1 MDTLPGGQIGAGMW
15 ERKDVMKRLFQ
26 YIESRDSK
34 AHKGKTVVTAQMP
47 TCLVQRCYHWGSAGL
62 GTVWTPRIN
71 CWKVT
76 GQEVNSHN
84 GLHAVSSY
92 NSRNSDRVS
101 VFLLVNTLGS
111 ALVFSV
117 IHCLAGSSQFLV
129 AGKWLTP
136 NPHSEK
142 CSLLFVLC
150 ITMSFSNA

>member
-15 ERKDVMKRLFQ
+15 ERKDVIKRLFQ

-34 AHKGKTVVTAQMP
+34 AHKGKIVVTAQML
-47 TCLVQRCYHWGSAGL
+47 TCLVQRCYNWRSAGL
-62 GTVWTPRIN
+62 GTVWTPCIN
-71 CWKVT
+71 RWKAT
-76 GQEVNSHN
+76 GQEANSHN
-84 GLHAVSSY
+84 CLHAVSSH
-92 NSRNSDRVS
+92 NSRNSHRVC
-101 VFLLVNTLGS
+101 VFLLNTLGS
-111 ALVFSV
+111 ALIFSV

-136 NPHSEK
+136 NPHLKK